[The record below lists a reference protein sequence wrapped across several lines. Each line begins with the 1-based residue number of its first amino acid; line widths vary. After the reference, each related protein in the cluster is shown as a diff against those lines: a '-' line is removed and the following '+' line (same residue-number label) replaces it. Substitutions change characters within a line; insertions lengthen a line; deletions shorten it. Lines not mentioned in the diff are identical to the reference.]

1 MECHISLC
9 TLISSV
15 TNESTCWISPE
26 QYSKRI
32 EESRHQILIDLKL
45 AIEIRFVKPM
55 TTWLHSLKNV
65 RARIT
70 KREHK
75 RIDYDRHR
83 LTLQDIEYDKN
94 HGPER
99 ERKLIK
105 QEQVLLVATQEYDK
119 YNNQLKNELPRLLSL
134 RFKILDPCIKSLYLC
149 QRKMFQVL
157 LEMYKDIPNSSVMF
171 KQVIEQFKSDQMPAV
186 KALQKLS
193 LIHYDTVNTND
204 KDFNSTLV
212 IQQSEKLYPNTMSLK
227 SISDALPSTS
237 NNVVAMFA
245 FEAQESSDLSFKAG
259 DVIEVLQRTQN
270 KNDWWNGRLN
280 GQVGDF
286 PANYVK
292 EMDL

>member
-1 MECHISLC
+1 MSLC
-9 TLISSV
+9 TLISNV
-15 TNESTCWISPE
+15 TNESISWISPE

-32 EESRHQILIDLKL
+32 DESKHQILVDLKL

-55 TTWLHSLKNV
+55 TTWLQSLKNV
-65 RARIT
+65 RARMT
-70 KREHK
+70 KRDHK

-105 QEQVLLVATQEYDK
+105 QEQVLLIATQEYDK

-157 LEMYKDIPNSSVMF
+157 LEMYKDIPNSPVMF
-171 KQVIEQFKSDQMPAV
+171 KQVIEQFKSDQISSV

-193 LIHYDTVNTND
+193 LIHYDTIDTNSED
-204 KDFNSTLV
+204 ITSLSIN
-212 IQQSEKLYPNTMSLK
+212 QQSDKLYPNTMSLK
-227 SISDALPSTS
+227 SISEALPSTS

-245 FEAQESSDLSFKAG
+245 FEAQESSDLSFKVG
-259 DVIEVLQRTQN
+259 DVIEVLQRTQS
-270 KNDWWNGRLN
+270 KNEWWRGRLN
-280 GQVGDF
+280 GQIGDF